1 MPRRFQPLDRV
12 ARRAEFREWEK
23 RPRNLRVAPHRDRP
37 LEPGKAECCLHSRGW
52 IEKDGRRGGGRVDGE
67 PVANRRGVG
76 VTGDSFF
83 WRDGE
88 LRRLTSA
95 GFVLRREIRIIR

>member
-1 MPRRFQPLDRV
+1 MV
-12 ARRAEFREWEK
+12 A
-23 RPRNLRVAPHRDRP
+23 
-37 LEPGKAECCLHSRGW
+37 G
-52 IEKDGRRGGGRVDGE
+52 GGGRVDGE